1 MFKLENVKKIYSQ
14 GEQSVTALSGV
25 NLNFGYN
32 GVVTIVGESGSGKTT
47 LLNLLSGLDKVSNG
61 EIIFCERK
69 MSQFNDNEWDKHH
82 SRDVGFVF
90 QDYNV
95 IDELTIEE
103 NVNLALE
110 VLDIESNKKSQM
122 IDNVLEKVGLKEIR
136 SKLVGKLSGGQKQ
149 RVAIA
154 RAYVKNPKV
163 ILADEPTGNLDFEN
177 SVKIFEMLKEISK
190 DTLVVVVTHSRNLA
204 FEYSDRMITLS
215 DGKVV
220 SDDVKEEEML
230 DIEISSTG
238 NKQIIKDFEQLTN
251 FIKENDVQNNQYKI
265 TVHKK
270 QISIED
276 IKTEPIK
283 KEEYNHNTLKRNTK
297 FMIAKRIL
305 AKRKVRQYLSIGIFA
320 ITIFLMYMVTNFM
333 LYNEHRVISEYL
345 KRYDISDVR
354 ITRELESMYKSNKR
368 GTVAY
373 RTKEMKE
380 DLLDIVKD
388 NIYYEFLGCMFS
400 NDDMIYMEGE
410 EIKEN
415 VFYEPTGLRVLTDK
429 VLSQVYNID
438 DLKVNEFIISE
449 GLAKKTGISKKNIGE
464 TYYINDEKH
473 ILLEIVPGNESKVYV
488 SERYVERIKKENE
501 ETSGRNVS
509 VNGNFIRN
517 KSLYEYRNHYIALH
531 NAELMEY
538 TDLIGRMPNEKHE
551 VVISNTFFYDNKGE
565 LADVKEPQELIGKSF
580 DLIDLYDEKY
590 KTALTENMNL
600 YDYLGER
607 VTIVGVAQFDGDVL
621 VCADVYKKLNEDYY
635 SIYCFETM
643 GCYSTS
649 WKDLTKHLHETDF
662 RIEDENI
669 KDVYKIVDMRPVLM
683 KYIVGVIVI
692 MIVLTMFLMISLISY
707 SVKDNSKII
716 GILKS
721 QGICKKD
728 LKYIFAISPAK
739 NIFVSLILALMALIW
754 VVRYINNEYNMYA
767 NKRIVEILP
776 TSVLSVII
784 TLGLTIVLAVCCLIW
799 PLKNMD
805 KKTIIDN
812 IKN

>member
-1 MFKLENVKKIYSQ
+1 MYKLGNVNKIYSQ
-14 GEQSVTALSGV
+14 GEQSVTALSDI
-25 NLNFGYN
+25 NLSFGYN
-32 GVVTIVGESGSGKTT
+32 GIVGVVGESGSGKTT
-47 LLNLLSGLDKVSNG
+47 LLNLLSGLDKVSEG
-61 EIIFCERK
+61 EILFCDK
-69 MSQFNDNEWDKHH
+69 KISSFNDIEWDEYH
-82 SRDVGFVF
+82 SKDVGFIF

-103 NVNLALE
+103 NINLALE
-110 VLDIESNKKSQM
+110 VLDIDEFKKKQM
-122 IDNVLEKVGLKEIR
+122 IDDALAKVGLKEIR

-154 RAYVKNPKV
+154 RAYVKKPKV
-163 ILADEPTGNLDFEN
+163 ILADEPTGNLDYEN
-177 SVKIFEMLKEISK
+177 SVKIFSMLKEISN
-190 DTLVVVVTHSRNLA
+190 DTLVIIITHSKSFA
-204 FEYSDRMITLS
+204 MEYADRMITLS

-220 SDDVKEEEML
+220 SDDIKEKEVL
-230 DIEISSTG
+230 DIEISSG
-238 NKQIIKDFEQLTN
+238 DNKEIIKGFEELTT
-251 FIKENDVQNNQYKI
+251 FIKDNSVESNRYEIV
-265 TVHKK
+265 VHKK
-270 QISIED
+270 KIN
-276 IKTEPIK
+276 IKDEKKQLAK
-283 KEEYNHNTLKRNTK
+283 KEEHGYKTLKRSIK
-297 FMIAKRIL
+297 FMIAKKIL
-305 AKRKVRQYLSIGIFA
+305 EKRRVRQYLSIGIFA
-320 ITIFLMYMVTNFM
+320 ITVFLMYMVTNFM

-345 KRYDISDVR
+345 TRYDISDVR

-400 NDDMIYMEGE
+400 NDDMMYMEGE

-438 DLKVNEFIISE
+438 ELKINEFIISE
-449 GLAKKTGISKKNIGE
+449 GLAKKTGITKENIGE
-464 TYYINDEKH
+464 TYYIDDEKH
-473 ILLEIVPGNESKVYV
+473 TLLEIVSGNESKVYV
-488 SERYVERIKKENE
+488 SEKYVERIKKENK

-509 VNGNFIRN
+509 VSGNFIRN

-538 TDLIGRMPNEKHE
+538 TDLIGRMPSEKHE

-565 LADVKEPQELIGKSF
+565 LADVKEPQELIEKSF
-580 DLIDLYDEKY
+580 ELIDLYDEKY

-669 KDVYKIVDMRPVLM
+669 KDVYKIVDMRPILM
-683 KYIVGVIVI
+683 KYIVGVIII
-692 MIVLTMFLMISLISY
+692 MVVLTMFLMISLISY
-707 SVKDNSKII
+707 SVKDNGKTI

-728 LKYIFAISPAK
+728 LKHIFAISPAK
-739 NIFVSLILALMALIW
+739 NIFVSLIFALIVLLW
-754 VVRYINNEYNMYA
+754 VVSYINKEYNMYTS
-767 NKRIVEILP
+767 KRIVEILP
-776 TSVLSVII
+776 TSVPSIII
-784 TLGLTIVLAVCCLIW
+784 TLVLTVILAVVSLIW
-799 PLKNMD
+799 PLKMMD
-805 KKTIIDN
+805 RKTIIDN